1 MQAGKWYSVAVYLS
15 SRGNLWKNFIGFPC
29 LLLQHWCCALGRGK
43 QYTGLEVSQLTWLF
57 LLFRCVLR
65 WEQWKELH
73 AVPEEFRQSQTTQC
87 LSNADCKRWPGTA
100 YRAHSHELRTRRL
113 DIRVSGLSHVTREV
127 WERCTELS
135 QLITDNTHSFS
146 MRYAHRGWALFVVDT
161 NENLTIT

>member
-43 QYTGLEVSQLTWLF
+43 QYTGLEVSQLTWLL

-73 AVPEEFRQSQTTQC
+73 AVPEEFRQSQTTQTVNGGPVQPIEHTAMSCALGALTSEC
-87 LSNADCKRWPGTA
+87 LASVMWPERSGSGALSYHSSSQTTHTA
-100 YRAHSHELRTRRL
+100 LVCGMHTEA
-113 DIRVSGLSHVTREV
+113 GLCL
-127 WERCTELS
+127 W
-135 QLITDNTHSFS
+135 
-146 MRYAHRGWALFVVDT
+146 
-161 NENLTIT
+161 